1 MALESMCASIGTLFV
16 FLCVVLYVEMC
27 EMGMLS
33 GVVVV
38 FCLGSKIGFGGSI
51 MAGGGGSGCEL

>member
-1 MALESMCASIGTLFV
+1 
-16 FLCVVLYVEMC
+16 
-27 EMGMLS
+27 MGMLS

-51 MAGGGGSGCEL
+51 MGGGGGSGCEVT

>member
-1 MALESMCASIGTLFV
+1 
-16 FLCVVLYVEMC
+16 
-27 EMGMLS
+27 MGMLS

-51 MAGGGGSGCEL
+51 MGGGGGSGCEVSLSGWCVTFGKDNNGL